1 MTCSSFGP
9 SSEVSLWYAADAEIV
24 VNSLGEASQL
34 SATPTEWSPVPMTG
48 EAINTNLAV
57 SISGQITS
65 NRSYANSLLTRGE
78 VVGTINFEA
87 QANTF
92 CTTC

>member
-1 MTCSSFGP
+1 
-9 SSEVSLWYAADAEIV
+9 
-24 VNSLGEASQL
+24 
-34 SATPTEWSPVPMTG
+34 MTG
-48 EAINTNLAV
+48 EAINTNLAI
-57 SISGQITS
+57 SISEQITS